1 MSVWE
6 ILTSENYDAWFQE
19 QTEEAQTVIFSKVYL
34 LREQGPNLG
43 RPHADTLK
51 GSKKLSNLKELRAK
65 TDAHVFRIAYIFD
78 PQRKCLLLIGG
89 DKKGKNQK
97 RFYTDLISQ
106 AETIYTAYLKKKKQK
121 RRRNNMEFHPLSELE
136 AKTSSTVLA
145 KARKLYEQESLS
157 LKLKA
162 LRGKYGVKQA
172 DVSNFTQTAVS
183 KLEHR
188 KDLKISTLI
197 DYLESLGLGLEIVAL
212 SKDNDSKREILLRI

>member
-1 MSVWE
+1 
-6 ILTSENYDAWFQE
+6 
-19 QTEEAQTVIFSKVYL
+19 
-34 LREQGPNLG
+34 
-43 RPHADTLK
+43 
-51 GSKKLSNLKELRAK
+51 
-65 TDAHVFRIAYIFD
+65 
-78 PQRKCLLLIGG
+78 
-89 DKKGKNQK
+89 
-97 RFYTDLISQ
+97 
-106 AETIYTAYLKKKKQK
+106 LKKKKQK